1 MTQTQKKEKHL
12 CYIVE
17 AKVERKILS
26 VLEGDCSTAA
36 GIHAN
41 VIGNN
46 VNIIAELFSDDGNK
60 KFTYKDECKIE
71 EALKFAKKAGDDLK
85 KQFEMDK

>member
-1 MTQTQKKEKHL
+1 M
-12 CYIVE
+12 
-17 AKVERKILS
+17 
-26 VLEGDCSTAA
+26 LEGDCNTAA

-71 EALKFAKKAGDDLK
+71 EALKIAKQGLKQAKKSDAPDGLNTLSLLVDRLSK
-85 KQFEMDK
+85 